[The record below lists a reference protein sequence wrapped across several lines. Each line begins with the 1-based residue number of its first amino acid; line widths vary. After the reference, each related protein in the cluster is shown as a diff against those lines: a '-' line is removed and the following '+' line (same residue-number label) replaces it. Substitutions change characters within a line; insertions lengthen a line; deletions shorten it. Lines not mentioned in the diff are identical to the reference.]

1 MPDFSNKVAISLLI
15 FLSLCCL
22 AAPCLAD
29 DELGVWGAIS
39 PGNILTPGES
49 ATAVYSVSYDFES
62 DEESLQLYTDLL
74 SPKWKLSILIDGVS
88 HDLPSYT
95 GRYVSLSGFELYY
108 DHSYSS
114 VVKISLNGTV
124 PGVSSTG
131 NYTVI
136 RATWYD
142 YTGDRVD
149 EETVEATIVNPSDI
163 DGILE
168 TRRSELASLKSYIDE
183 KSGLG
188 VDTGSAEEKY
198 DDASAAIEE
207 AEDSDSAAASILLS
221 SAKTYIDESY
231 SLTDVAWA
239 EFSIEQAESTI
250 DIVNG
255 MISEY
260 EDEGLSGDSRV
271 WVIRSYIDNAETLL
285 VLAKDKF
292 SLDDYD
298 SARDYAEQSES
309 KAEQGY
315 DYAVSLNKDLDLKS
329 PTLAATA
336 TATSTK
342 STKSSTSSATA
353 TSTSGSSS
361 DLDKLIPDFG
371 GDSDLGSV
379 DEIIHSEVDLG
390 SAIQIL
396 SMIGDA
402 LLDAFDYLSSLLSM
416 ASDN

>member
-29 DELGVWGAIS
+29 DELEVWGSTS
-39 PGNILTPGES
+39 PGNVLTPGES

-62 DEESLQLYTDLL
+62 DDESLQLYTDLL
-74 SPKWKLSILIDGVS
+74 SPKWTLSILIDGVS
-88 HDLPSYT
+88 HNLPSYT

-108 DHSYSS
+108 DDSYSS
-114 VVKISLNGTV
+114 VVKISLNGTA
-124 PGVSSTG
+124 PEVSSTG
-131 NYTVI
+131 NYTII

-142 YTGDRVD
+142 YAGDTVD
-149 EETVEATIVNPSDI
+149 EEAVEATIVNPSDI

-188 VDTGSAEEKY
+188 VDTGSAEKKY
-198 DDASAAIEE
+198 NAASGAIEE
-207 AEDSDSAAASILLS
+207 AEESDSAAASILLS

-231 SLTDVAWA
+231 SLIDVAWA

-271 WVIRSYIDNAETLL
+271 WVIQSYIDNAETLL

-315 DYAVSLNKDLDLKS
+315 DYAVSLNEDLDLKS

-336 TATSTK
+336 TSTK
-342 STKSSTSSATA
+342 STKTSTSTA
-353 TSTSGSSS
+353 TSTSTGTSDSSS
-361 DLDKLIPDFG
+361 GIDDLISDLG
-371 GDSDLGSV
+371 GDSDLGGV
-379 DEIIHSEVDLG
+379 DDIIHSEVDLD
-390 SAIQIL
+390 SAIKIL

-402 LLDAFDYLSSLLSM
+402 LMDAFDYLSSLLSM